1 MNSKTLIIYN
11 SPILF
16 EILNEIKK
24 NLKFDIE
31 NVDIKDFESL
41 DFNDFENYAIISS
54 QPNTIKD
61 CYVIDTPSKIIKV
74 KEKIN
79 ALFIS
84 NQFSKQSHLKIG
96 KYNLDLNS
104 RKISNGHI
112 SLNLTE
118 KETQIILF
126 INLKK
131 SVSLRELQVEVW
143 QHSSNLETHTVET
156 HIYRLRKKILE
167 TIKDENFIKHDKKGY
182 YLN

>member
-1 MNSKTLIIYN
+1 MKL
-11 SPILF
+11 
-16 EILNEIKK
+16 K

-41 DFNDFENYAIISS
+41 DFNDFENYTIIS
-54 QPNTIKD
+54 QHTIKD

-131 SVSLRELQVEVW
+131 SVSLRELFECMATF
-143 QHSSNLETHTVET
+143 L
-156 HIYRLRKKILE
+156 
-167 TIKDENFIKHDKKGY
+167 
-182 YLN
+182 

>member
-61 CYVIDTPSKIIKV
+61 C
-74 KEKIN
+74 
-79 ALFIS
+79 L
-84 NQFSKQSHLKIG
+84 
-96 KYNLDLNS
+96 
-104 RKISNGHI
+104 
-112 SLNLTE
+112 
-118 KETQIILF
+118 
-126 INLKK
+126 
-131 SVSLRELQVEVW
+131 
-143 QHSSNLETHTVET
+143 SSIHHPKL
-156 HIYRLRKKILE
+156 
-167 TIKDENFIKHDKKGY
+167 
-182 YLN
+182 